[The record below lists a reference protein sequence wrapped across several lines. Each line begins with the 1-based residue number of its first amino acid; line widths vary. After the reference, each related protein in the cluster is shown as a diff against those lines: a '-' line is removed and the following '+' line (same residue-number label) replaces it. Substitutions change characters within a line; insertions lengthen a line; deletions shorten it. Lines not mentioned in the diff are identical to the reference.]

1 MGGRYD
7 PRNKLNNLTGKD
19 WLLRTKS
26 FVFSEK
32 SKLDKPAYDHPA
44 PFLVKDVQKF
54 IEMFT
59 KKEMV
64 VFDPFMGSG
73 TTAIASFLS
82 NRKSIGIDLNPE
94 YKTLAQS
101 RFDDLEMIEND
112 DYVYMVGD
120 SLIKIDE
127 VDEFDYLI
135 TSPPY
140 HNILQNKSKGL
151 RDDRSSRG
159 YRNGSRQGVEYYS
172 EKDNDLGNQE
182 YYEDFI
188 ELFKKIMEK
197 AFKKLKTGAYC
208 SIIISDFTVDK
219 KEVFVQGDVVR
230 AMQEIGYTFVGTI
243 ALLQDHKPLFPFGY
257 PYAFKINHMHQNII
271 NFRKE

>member
-1 MGGRYD
+1 MSGRYD
-7 PRNKLNNLTGKD
+7 ERNKLNNLTGKD

-32 SKLDKPAYDHPA
+32 SKLDKPAYNHPA

-59 KKEMV
+59 KKGMIV
-64 VFDPFMGSG
+64 LDPFMGSG

-82 NRKSIGIDLNPE
+82 ERKSIGIDLNIE
-94 YKTLAQS
+94 YRDLAKT
-101 RFDDLEMIEND
+101 RFDDLDMIENN
-112 DYVYMVGD
+112 DYHYIVGD
-120 SLIKIDE
+120 SLVEIDKIDE
-127 VDEFDYLI
+127 VDYII

-159 YRNGSRQGVEYYS
+159 YRNGSRQGVEFYS
-172 EKDNDLGNQE
+172 EKEMDLGNQE
-182 YYEDFI
+182 SYEDFI
-188 ELFKKIMEK
+188 ELFSNIMKK
-197 AFKKLKTGAYC
+197 AYKKLKPGAYC

-219 KEVFVQGDVVR
+219 KEVFVHGDIVNLMQGL
-230 AMQEIGYTFVGTI
+230 GFNFVGTI
-243 ALLQDHKPLFPFGY
+243 VLLQDHKPLFPFGY